1 MRWRSTPRP
10 RRHDRALFSLNRI
23 DNWRDRAVTA
33 KLPPPGAWA
42 MSAITA
48 LFRVQ
53 RIQMTQFFSSQW
65 IRVSAVAAITLLIAA
80 CGKGQHPA
88 APAAADKSATP
99 AATAGAIVDGCPI
112 PRDAYDD
119 YLKGLLRGKPLT
131 DVTAEE
137 KNQVLDQMINMQLIA
152 TQAGK
157 DGLDKDPEV
166 ATRIALLRTQIL
178 ADAAAQKYVKA
189 NEPSD
194 QELHAAYDAA
204 TDKTEYHASHIL
216 VPTKEKAEQLIK
228 KIKAGAKFE
237 DVAKAE
243 STDNSKANGGDL
255 GWFTV
260 ARMVK
265 PFGDSVKGLK
275 KGEITTE
282 PVQTQYGWHIIKLE
296 DTRDAPFDQMKG
308 QLTNVIM
315 QKKFQ
320 R

>member
-1 MRWRSTPRP
+1 
-10 RRHDRALFSLNRI
+10 
-23 DNWRDRAVTA
+23 
-33 KLPPPGAWA
+33 
-42 MSAITA
+42 
-48 LFRVQ
+48 
-53 RIQMTQFFSSQW
+53 MTQFLSTQW
-65 IRVSAVAAITLLIAA
+65 TRVSTVAAITLLLAA
-80 CGKGQHPA
+80 CGKGQQAA
-88 APAAADKSATP
+88 APAATDKPTTTP
-99 AATAGAIVDGCPI
+99 AVAVVDGTPI
-112 PRDAYDD
+112 SRDAYDD

-131 DVTAEE
+131 DVTADE

-152 TQAGK
+152 AQADK

-216 VPTKEKAEQLIK
+216 VPTKEKADQLIK
-228 KIKAGAKFE
+228 KIKGGAKFE

-255 GWFTV
+255 GWFTT

-265 PFGDSVKGLK
+265 PFGDAVKGLK
-275 KGEITTE
+275 KGEFTTD
-282 PVQTQYGWHIIKLE
+282 PVQTQYGWHIIKLA
-296 DTRDAPFDQMKG
+296 DTRDAPFDQMKA
-308 QLTNVIM
+308 QLTNGIV

-320 R
+320 EYIEGLKKTAKIEKKL

>member
-1 MRWRSTPRP
+1 
-10 RRHDRALFSLNRI
+10 
-23 DNWRDRAVTA
+23 
-33 KLPPPGAWA
+33 
-42 MSAITA
+42 
-48 LFRVQ
+48 
-53 RIQMTQFFSSQW
+53 MTQFFSTQW
-65 IRVSAVAAITLLIAA
+65 TRASTVVAITILLAA
-80 CGKGQHPA
+80 CGKGQQAA
-88 APAAADKSATP
+88 APAPADNK
-99 AATAGAIVDGCPI
+99 AATNAVATVDGTPI
-112 PRDAYDD
+112 SRDAFDD
-119 YLKGLLRGKPLT
+119 YLKGLLRGKPVT

-152 TQAGK
+152 AQAEK
-157 DGLDKDPEV
+157 DGLQNDPDV

-189 NEPSD
+189 HEPTD

-243 STDNSKANGGDL
+243 STDNSKTNGGDL
-255 GWFTV
+255 GWFTT

-265 PFGDSVKGLK
+265 PFGDAVKGLK
-275 KGEITTE
+275 KGDMTSE

-296 DTRDAPFDQMKG
+296 DTRDAPFDQMKS
-308 QLTNVIM
+308 QLSNAIM

-320 R
+320 AYIDELKKNAKIEKKLSP